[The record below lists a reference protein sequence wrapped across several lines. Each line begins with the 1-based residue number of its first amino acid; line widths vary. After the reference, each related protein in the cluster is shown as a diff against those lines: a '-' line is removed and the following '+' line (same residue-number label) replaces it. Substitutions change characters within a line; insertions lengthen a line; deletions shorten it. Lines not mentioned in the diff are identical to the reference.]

1 MLVLE
6 YHASGPSA
14 KNITEKLVHQ
24 IPGRQKKKKK
34 KLPVPQQELLR
45 FFE

>member
-34 KLPVPQQELLR
+34 ASCATTGAAAVL
-45 FFE
+45 

>member
-34 KLPVPQQELLR
+34 KKASCATTGAAAVL
-45 FFE
+45 